1 MTAQGSPRSIFRRAI
16 ERANLA
22 VAETVVRDMGVIG
35 LDEAL
40 ELTALMAFKDSPRAR
55 RAAARWLERYLGERA
70 ASIDDGVFVAGCLAA
85 LGGPAH
91 REALAALRALAK
103 P

>member
-1 MTAQGSPRSIFRRAI
+1 
-16 ERANLA
+16 
-22 VAETVVRDMGVIG
+22 

-55 RAAARWLERYLGERA
+55 RAAARWLERYLGERPGV
-70 ASIDDGVFVAGCLAA
+70 SIDDAVFVAGCLAA

-91 REALAALRALAK
+91 GEALASLRELAK
-103 P
+103 RTRS